1 MFQSVRRLS
10 PDVYEC
16 WEFAHPRATTSGC
29 DNGHNVRSAEMVFTI
44 PEAGILQYVF
54 LSFSF
59 DVCSQAYD
67 PVDSPVTLKPF
78 YTIPL
83 D

>member
-54 LSFSF
+54 LSFLPMF
-59 DVCSQAYD
+59 VHKHMIQWIRR
-67 PVDSPVTLKPF
+67 L
-78 YTIPL
+78 L
-83 D
+83 